1 MRSEKVP
8 AKLSPQ
14 NTIAA
19 IVAAAGREFG
29 ERGLEGARMEN
40 IARRCGK
47 TKQLIYHYYG
57 SKERLFADVVSRNH
71 ERAIAELIA
80 YDYEGLEPE
89 QAFRAFLRN
98 MADQYRRFPEW
109 APMMLDENLQDGV
122 HYAERRKLRAVTQ
135 PLLAQFRRILERG
148 AAQGLFAANVEVD
161 KFYAAA
167 FSLVTACFLTG
178 RVMSEYLAVDMRSA
192 PGKDEWE
199 SYAVGLLLAAIRPMT
214 APLVCGGFEL
224 PGQK

>member
-1 MRSEKVP
+1 MRISDWSSDVCSSD
-8 AKLSPQ
+8 L
-14 NTIAA
+14 
-19 IVAAAGREFG
+19 
-29 ERGLEGARMEN
+29 GLEGARMEN
-40 IARRCGK
+40 FARRCGK

-122 HYAERRKLRAVTQ
+122 HYAERRKLR
-135 PLLAQFRRILERG
+135 
-148 AAQGLFAANVEVD
+148 
-161 KFYAAA
+161 
-167 FSLVTACFLTG
+167 
-178 RVMSEYLAVDMRSA
+178 
-192 PGKDEWE
+192 
-199 SYAVGLLLAAIRPMT
+199 
-214 APLVCGGFEL
+214 
-224 PGQK
+224 